1 MQFPKATEKKIS
13 DISSGNKSSKSS
25 YISDFTQYFFGKIK
39 ATVFRQIYV
48 DICRKKN
55 KFFSKLSDF
64 AIVSPSSV
72 GSEEHVRF

>member
-48 DICRKKN
+48 DICGKKN
-55 KFFSKLSDF
+55 NN
-64 AIVSPSSV
+64 
-72 GSEEHVRF
+72 

>member
-48 DICRKKN
+48 DICGKKN
-55 KFFSKLSDF
+55 NNWQKSKKKKQEKNNSCNILV
-64 AIVSPSSV
+64 AKVV
-72 GSEEHVRF
+72 